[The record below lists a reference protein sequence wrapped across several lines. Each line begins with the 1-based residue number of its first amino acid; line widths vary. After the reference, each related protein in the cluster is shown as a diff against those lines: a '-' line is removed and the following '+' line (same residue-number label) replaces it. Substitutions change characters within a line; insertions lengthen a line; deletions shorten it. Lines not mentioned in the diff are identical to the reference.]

1 MSRYGASVSDVT
13 PARLNDLHSLCQG
26 DRSHVPLRTRTTKSP
41 EELRRDLLTAAAS
54 LFASRGFS
62 DVGVA
67 DISALAG
74 VATGTFYRY
83 FPSKDDVLTQ
93 LRHQALAELLR
104 RAAAVFGD
112 AVPDD
117 WWAGADAMVAATV
130 GFWFE
135 DRDRAL
141 VVLRG
146 DYTDAAAEAERALW
160 AAIAAGLR
168 IGQRFGAVTDQVE
181 PEAAASLLVHGAL
194 GLVYHAVLVDEDPAG
209 LVATL
214 QGLARRL
221 LQP

>member
-1 MSRYGASVSDVT
+1 LSR
-13 PARLNDLHSLCQG
+13 RQESL
-26 DRSHVPLRTRTTKSP
+26 PLRTRTSKSP
-41 EELRRDLLTAAAS
+41 EELRGDLLTAAAA
-54 LFASRGFS
+54 LFAARGFS

-93 LRHQALAELLR
+93 LRHQTLGELLR
-104 RAAAVFGD
+104 RAAAVFERAD
-112 AVPDD
+112 ADD

-135 DRDRAL
+135 DRARAL

-160 AAIAAGLR
+160 AAFASGLR
-168 IGQRFGAVTDQVE
+168 IGQRFGAVSEEVD

-194 GLVYHAVLVDEDPAG
+194 GLVYHALVAGDDPG
-209 LVATL
+209 ELVATIT
-214 QGLARRL
+214 GLARRL